1 MPDPTPDVVLIGG
14 GVMSAHLGAM
24 LKRLD
29 PRLAI
34 EVYEAA
40 PEFAQESSDGW
51 NNAGT
56 GHAGLC
62 ELNYT
67 PPPLVA
73 GAPIDV
79 TKAVEIFARFEQSR
93 QFWSYAVAQGLAPRP
108 AEFIRAVP
116 HLSFVRGEAQIAF
129 LRARRAALAGHPF
142 FRAMEFTTE
151 RDVLRRWTPLLVDGR
166 APEPIAATKMDAGT
180 DVNFGELSR
189 QLLAWLATQDDCR
202 VLAGHRVT
210 HLRRG
215 AAGWDLTVRHT
226 ESGESKPVRARFVF
240 IGAGGGT
247 LPLLQ
252 ATGLP
257 VTQGLGAFPIAGQW
271 LVCDNPAVVARHF
284 AKVYGPP
291 PRDSG
296 ALGGPHLDVR
306 HLHGKRVLLF
316 GPFATWTTKFLHRT
330 GNVTDLPYSL
340 RFDNIAT
347 LLRTGLHNPVL
358 TRFLVQ
364 QAWQSRENRLRA
376 LRVFYPEARVDDWRL
391 VDAGIRVQALK
402 KADAG
407 CLYFG
412 TEVVTAPDG
421 TLAAL
426 LGASPGASVAA
437 NIALQ
442 IIRTCFPDRLRNP
455 EGHARMKAML
465 PTFDVDLSAPASAA
479 DYLGRS
485 AQIDE
490 LLQLRAAWPPVTSGK
505 GK

>member
-1 MPDPTPDVVLIGG
+1 MSAPAPDVVLIGG
-14 GVMSAHLGAM
+14 GIMSAHLGAM
-24 LKRLD
+24 LRQLD
-29 PRLAI
+29 PRLTL

-40 PEFAQESSDGW
+40 RALARESSDGW

-67 PPPLVA
+67 PPPAVA

-79 TKAVEIFARFEQSR
+79 AKAVEIFGRFEQSR
-93 QFWSYAVAQGLAPRP
+93 QFWSYAVAHGLAPRP

-116 HLSFVRGEAQIAF
+116 HLSFARGAANVAF
-129 LRARRAALAGHPF
+129 LRARHAALAAHPF
-142 FRAMEFTTE
+142 FRTMEFTAE
-151 RDVLRRWTPLLVDGR
+151 RDVLRRWAPLLVDGR
-166 APEPIAATKMDAGT
+166 AAESIAATKIDAGT

-189 QLLAWLATQDDCR
+189 QLLAWLAAQAGCR
-202 VLAGHRVT
+202 VFTGHRVT
-210 HLRRG
+210 RLRR
-215 AAGWDLTVRHT
+215 ADAGWELTVRDLA
-226 ESGESKPVRARFVF
+226 SGEARCVRARFVF

-247 LPLLQ
+247 IPLLQ

-257 VTQGLGAFPIAGQW
+257 VARGLGAFPIAGQW
-271 LVCDNPAVVARHF
+271 LVCDNPAVVAQHF
-284 AKVYGPP
+284 AKVYGPVP
-291 PRDSG
+291 PDSG

-330 GNVTDLPYSL
+330 GRVSDLPRSFRAGNL
-340 RFDNIAT
+340 AT
-347 LLRTGLHNPVL
+347 LLRTGLHNRVL
-358 TRFLVQ
+358 VRFLVQ
-364 QAWQSRENRLRA
+364 QALQSMETRLRA
-376 LRVFYPEARVDDWRL
+376 LRDFYPAARAADWRL

-402 KADAG
+402 RADAG
-407 CLYFG
+407 HLYFG

-426 LGASPGASVAA
+426 LGASPGASVSA

-442 IIRTCFPDRLRNP
+442 IIQTCFPEKLRAP

-465 PTFDVDLSAPASAA
+465 PTFDVDLGQPAAAA
-479 DYLGRS
+479 DYIRRS
-485 AQIDE
+485 AEIDD
-490 LLQLRAAWPPVTSGK
+490 LLQLRPTATPQT
-505 GK
+505 

>member
-1 MPDPTPDVVLIGG
+1 MNPDPALDVLLIGG
-14 GVMSAHLGAM
+14 GIMSAHLGVI

-34 EVYEAA
+34 EVCEAA
-40 PEFAQESSDGW
+40 PALAAESSDGW

-67 PPPLVA
+67 PPPAVP

-79 TKAVEIFARFEQSR
+79 SRAVEIFARFEQSR
-93 QFWSYAVAQGLAPRP
+93 QFWSYAVAHGLAPRP
-108 AEFIRAVP
+108 AEWIRAVP
-116 HLSFVRGEAQIAF
+116 HLSFVRGEDAVAF
-129 LRARRAALAGHPF
+129 LRARHAALVAHPF
-142 FRAMEFTTE
+142 FRGMEFTADRE
-151 RDVLRRWTPLLVDGR
+151 VLHGWAPLLVEGR
-166 APEPIAATKMDAGT
+166 AAEPIAATRVEAGT

-189 QLLAWLATQDDCR
+189 QLLAWLAVQDDCR
-202 VLAGHRVT
+202 VVTGQRVT
-210 HLRRG
+210 RLRRS
-215 AAGWDLTVRHT
+215 ASGWEATVCHLA
-226 ESGESKPVRARFVF
+226 SGETRRVAARFVF

-252 ATGLP
+252 TSGLP
-257 VTQGLGAFPIAGQW
+257 IARGLGAFPIAGQW

-284 AKVYGPP
+284 AKAYGPP

-306 HLHGKRVLLF
+306 HLHGRRVLLF

-330 GNVTDLPYSL
+330 GRATDLVYSL
-340 RFDNIAT
+340 RHDNVAT
-347 LLRTGLHNPVL
+347 LCRTGLHNRVL
-358 TRFLVQ
+358 VRFLV
-364 QAWQSRENRLRA
+364 REALQGMETRLRS
-376 LRVFYPEARVDDWRL
+376 LRGFYPEARAADWRL

-402 KADAG
+402 RADAG
-407 CLYFG
+407 RLSFG
-412 TEVVTAPDG
+412 TEVVTAHDG

-437 NIALQ
+437 NIALEIVQ
-442 IIRTCFPDRLRNP
+442 RGFPERLRAA

-465 PTFDVDLSAPASAA
+465 PTFDVDLTSPSVAA
-479 DYLGRS
+479 DYARRS
-485 AQIDE
+485 AEFDE
-490 LLQLRAAWPPVTSGK
+490 RLELRRAPAPG
-505 GK
+505 